1 MVFSK
6 ENKEKRERGGSPA
19 WAEKAP
25 WAILARAMH
34 SAPLL
39 EAKEVIKAFGGHRA
53 VDGLTFTLGR
63 GRITGLIGPN
73 GAGKTTVFNCL
84 AGAMRPTAG
93 RVQLNGVD
101 ITGAAPQRVFAA
113 GLARSFQIPK
123 PFPAMSVLENVML
136 APRRQLGE
144 RLWANWLRP
153 AAVAAQE
160 RRTREAALHWL
171 DFVGLTKLAS
181 QPASVLSGGQRKLLE
196 LARVMVAQPQLVLLD
211 EPGAGVNP
219 ALLALIIEKIGVLNQ
234 QGVSFLIVEHN
245 MDLVSQLC
253 ETVLVMAEGRLLT
266 QGPPRQVLADGRV
279 VEAYLG
285 APA

>member
-1 MVFSK
+1 MT
-6 ENKEKRERGGSPA
+6 
-19 WAEKAP
+19 
-25 WAILARAMH
+25 

-39 EAKEVIKAFGGHRA
+39 EAKEVIKAVGGHRA

-73 GAGKTTVFNCL
+73 GAGKTTLFNCL
-84 AGAMRPTAG
+84 AGALRPTSG
-93 RVQLNGVD
+93 SVTLDGID
-101 ITGAAPQRVFAA
+101 ITGAPPQRIFAA

-136 APRRQLGE
+136 APRGQLGE
-144 RLWANWLRP
+144 QLWANWLRP

-181 QPASVLSGGQRKLLE
+181 EPARVLSGGQRKLLE

-219 ALLALIIEKIGVLNQ
+219 ALLSLIIEKIGVLNT

-266 QGPPRQVLADGRV
+266 QGPPAQVLADERV
-279 VEAYLG
+279 VQAYLG